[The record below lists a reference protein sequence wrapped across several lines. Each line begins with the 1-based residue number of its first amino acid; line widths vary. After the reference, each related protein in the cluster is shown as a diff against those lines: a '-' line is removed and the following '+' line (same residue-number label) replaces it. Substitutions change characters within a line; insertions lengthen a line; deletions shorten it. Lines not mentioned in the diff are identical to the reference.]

1 MTHGNSTYYVIVVN
15 IEESLPSANSLKCTV
30 VYRSV
35 QDGDGL
41 ITAAWSRWTD
51 LHGVIHDK
59 KVRVK
64 LKRKLR
70 KTVVYIILYGGD
82 CWPMRKQEYQ
92 RVYTTQMTC

>member
-1 MTHGNSTYYVIVVN
+1 MTHGNSKYYVIVVN
-15 IEESLPSANSLKCTV
+15 IEESLPSVNSLKCIV

-59 KVRVK
+59 LK

-70 KTVVYIILYGGD
+70 MTVVYIYGGD

-92 RVYTTQMTC
+92 VYTPHI